1 MFTTPTSLGALPRST
16 EETDEAA
23 NHGEAANVAES
34 CEAFNF
40 QLNSEPSAVQSEPNK
55 QAVKADSEI
64 DPELIQQLLKGVA
77 LDKSELPNFE
87 DSESAIKVYQDLVE
101 FWEL

>member
-1 MFTTPTSLGALPRST
+1 M
-16 EETDEAA
+16 
-23 NHGEAANVAES
+23 
-34 CEAFNF
+34 FNF
-40 QLNSEPSAVQSEPNK
+40 QLNSEPSEGQFDPNK

-87 DSESAIKVYQDLVE
+87 DSESGI
-101 FWEL
+101 